1 MKKGL
6 SICLVS
12 GGLDS
17 CVTAAL
23 ADKEDNLAF
32 LHAGY
37 GQLTEEREDKAFND
51 IADFFDIPTDLRLV
65 VRLDF
70 LKEIGGSALI
80 DEKIEMAE
88 APCCFATGKPERG
101 EGVPATYVPFR
112 NANLLSVAVS
122 WAEVIG
128 AEKIYIGAMEEDSSG
143 YPDCREIFF
152 NSFQLVVKTG
162 TKVEGGIEIVTPII
176 HLSKAEVIKLGLG
189 VGAPLHLSWSCY
201 RSNGHQ
207 ACGVCESCALR
218 LRGFKEAGHSDPISY
233 ATSVLSKTN

>member
-6 SICLVS
+6 AICLAS

-23 ADKEDNLAF
+23 AGREHTLAL

-37 GQLTEEREDKAFND
+37 GQLTEKREEEAFSA
-51 IADFFDIPTDLRLV
+51 IADFFGVPPERRLL

-70 LKEIGGSALI
+70 LKEIGGSALT

-88 APCCFATGKPERG
+88 AGAAG

-112 NANLLSVAVS
+112 NANLLSAAVS

-128 AEKIYIGAMEEDSSG
+128 AGKIYVGAMEEDSSG
-143 YPDCREIFF
+143 YPDCREVFYQAFRRVIE
-152 NSFQLVVKTG
+152 TG
-162 TKVEGGIEIVTPII
+162 TKAGSAIEIITPII
-176 HLSKAEVIKLGLG
+176 HLSKAGVIRLGLKN
-189 VGAPLHLSWSCY
+189 GAPLHLSWSCY
-201 RSNGHQ
+201 RNNGPR
-207 ACGVCESCALR
+207 ACGVCESCVLR
-218 LRGFKEAGHSDPISY
+218 LRGFKEAGSVDPISY
-233 ATSVLSKTN
+233 DLNSKF